1 MRNKLK
7 TNQSLV
13 PGTRYMFLTMIFL
26 LLSLAY
32 SYAQQRTVKG
42 SVYDENNEPIIGA
55 SVTVKGT
62 SIGTITDL
70 DGIFSIEAKA
80 SDILEVGY
88 IGYVKQSVPVAG
100 QSQIKIVLKEDTQ
113 LLDEV
118 VVVGYGIM
126 KKSDVTGAMVNVS
139 SEEIRKL
146 PVTNA
151 LQAMQGRA
159 AGVDITSN
167 ERPGEIGKVLIRG
180 SRSLNASNSPL
191 YVVDGIPLSSGGIE
205 ALNPLDIE
213 SIDVL
218 KDASATA
225 VFGSKGANGVVL
237 VTTKRG
243 KSGKMS
249 LDYSGIVTI
258 ENMYDRTEMMNSPQ
272 YVEFRRDA
280 FRRASKNTYPEVPT
294 LEADK
299 AIFGQDPIAWANI
312 EKGWAGGTFN
322 GNLVP
327 TTDWTDLVLRTGL
340 THEHTLSASGGTD
353 KMRTHTSFG
362 YLNQEGTQKGQDFE
376 RYNVKISTDINPTK
390 WFSMGASITGTW
402 SVQNYGYATSNA
414 TGPGNLYFAARA
426 MLPYAVPFDENGN
439 RINMPGGDVNILNPI
454 GDDQYVINERTTLR
468 TLGSFYAE
476 IKFMEG
482 LRYRVNFGPD
492 FYNFR
497 NGRFMD
503 ERSSNRGAGEPG
515 STNYAQLNKTQ
526 RLSWTLDNLIY
537 YDKTFNKEHNLGVT
551 LLQSSSKFHEE
562 TSSMTASNLPWS
574 SQLWNQLNS
583 VSALD
588 AFGSGLVETQLLSY
602 MARANYSFN
611 SKYMLTA
618 SARWDG
624 ASQLAEGNKWD
635 FFPSAAVGWRI
646 DQEDFLKN
654 QTWINQMKV
663 RLGVGS
669 TGNSAIDPYQTK
681 GGVETLYYTWG
692 ALVAPGYVQSDPSMK
707 EPIVM
712 PDKNLGWERTTQW
725 NLGLDFSFFNNRLSG
740 NLDLYTSTTSDLLMQ
755 RDIPSVTGYTRV
767 WTNIGKTSNKGIDLT
782 LNTVNI
788 ETRDF
793 TWSTNL
799 NFSASKDKILE
810 LANGKEDILANNWFI
825 GQRLGV
831 FYDYQKDRI
840 WQNTSED
847 LAEMAKFNA
856 NGHAFKPGDI
866 KIVDQ
871 NEDYKIDANNDRK
884 IVGQKNPSWT
894 AGLVNTFTYKN
905 WELSVFIFSRWNFLM
920 ETGAEALQGRFA
932 QRVVDYWT
940 PTNPTNAYPAPNYD
954 RASGD
959 DFKSSMNYQD
969 GSFIKLRNISLGYVF
984 PQKSLGNLGVTNL
997 KLFTQ
1002 FRNPGLL
1009 YSKIDWIDPDLG
1021 GSTFNRG
1028 FIVGINIG
1036 F

>member
-7 TNQSLV
+7 ANQSLV
-13 PGTRYMFLTMIFL
+13 LRARLMFLTMIFL
-26 LLSLAY
+26 LLSTAY
-32 SYAQQRTVKG
+32 LSAQQKAVEG
-42 SVYDENNEPIIGA
+42 SVYDENNQPIIGA
-55 SVTVKGT
+55 SVTVKGST
-62 SIGTITDL
+62 VGTITDL
-70 DGIFSIEAKA
+70 DGLFSISANS
-80 SDILEVGY
+80 SDILEIAY
-88 IGYVKQSVPVAG
+88 IGYEKQLISVG
-100 QSQIKIVLKEDTQ
+100 GRSNIKVILKEDTK

-139 SEEIRKL
+139 SEEIKKL
-146 PVTNA
+146 PVANA

-167 ERPGEIGKVLIRG
+167 ERPGEIGKILIRG

-191 YVVDGIPLSSGGIE
+191 YVVDGIPLASGGIE

-243 KSGKMS
+243 KSGKMT
-249 LDYSGIVTI
+249 LDYSGILTV
-258 ENMYDRTEMMNSPQ
+258 ENMYDRTTMMNSEQ
-272 YVEFRRDA
+272 YVEFRRNA
-280 FRRASKNTYPEVPT
+280 FRRSAKSTYPEVAT
-294 LEADK
+294 IEADK
-299 AIFGQDPIAWANI
+299 KIFGQDPYAWANI
-312 EKGWAGGTFN
+312 EKGWANGTWNGG
-322 GNLVP
+322 LVP
-327 TTDWTDLVLRTGL
+327 TTDWTDLVLQTGL

-353 KMRTHTSFG
+353 KMRMHTSFG
-362 YLNQEGTQKGQDFE
+362 YLNQDGTQKGQDFE
-376 RYNVKISTDINPTK
+376 RYNAKISADITPTK
-390 WFSMGASITGTW
+390 WFTLGASITGTW
-402 SVQNYGYATSNA
+402 SIQNYGYATSNA
-414 TGPGNLYFAARA
+414 TGPGNLYFAAQA
-426 MLPYAVPFDENGN
+426 MLPYAVPFDSNGD
-439 RINMPGGDVNILNPI
+439 RINMPGGDINILNPI

-482 LRYRVNFGPD
+482 LRYRINFGPD

-515 STNYAQLNKTQ
+515 STNYAQLNKNQ

-551 LLQSSSKFHEE
+551 LLQSSSKYREE
-562 TSSMTASNLPWS
+562 TSSMTASNLPWN
-574 SQLWNQLNS
+574 SQLWNQLGS

-588 AFGSGLVETQLLSY
+588 GFGSGLVETQLLSY

-624 ASQLAEGNKWD
+624 ASQLADGNKWD
-635 FFPSAAVGWRI
+635 FFPSAAIGWRM
-646 DQEDFLKN
+646 DEEQFLKS
-654 QTWINQMKV
+654 QTWINQLKL

-669 TGNSAIDPYQTK
+669 TGNSAISAYQTK
-681 GGVETLYYTWG
+681 GGLETLYYTWG
-692 ALVAPGYVQSDPSMK
+692 GLVTPGYVQSDPSMK
-707 EPIVM
+707 DPIVM

-740 NLDLYTSTTSDLLMQ
+740 NIDVYTSTTSDLLMQ

-782 LNTVNI
+782 LNSVNV

-793 TWSTNL
+793 MWSTNL
-799 NFSASKDKILE
+799 NLSANKDKIVE

-825 GQRLGV
+825 GERLGV
-831 FYDYQKDRI
+831 FYDYEKDRI
-840 WQNTSED
+840 WQNTEAD
-847 LAEMAKFNA
+847 LAEMEKFNA
-856 NGHAFKPGDI
+856 NGHSFKPGSI

-871 NEDYKIDANNDRK
+871 NGDYKIDANNDRK

-905 WELSVFIFSRWNFLM
+905 WELSFFIFSRWNFTM
-920 ETGAEALQGRFA
+920 EAGAESLQGRFA
-932 QRVVDYWT
+932 QRLVDYWT

-959 DFKSSMNYQD
+959 EFKSSMNYQD
-969 GSFIKLRNISLGYVF
+969 GSFVKLRNISLGYQF
-984 PQKSLGNLGVTNL
+984 PKQVLGNLGISNL
-997 KLFTQ
+997 KLFAQ

-1009 YSKIDWIDPDLG
+1009 YSKVDWLDPDLG

-1028 FIVGINIG
+1028 FILGVNVG